1 MLELILSSV
10 QAIMQV
16 MTIVFAGTLLATYGY
31 IDDEQQKWLSRLNM
45 VFFTPCLL
53 FVNIASVVSLER
65 LLNLWPVPAFYITFM
80 FISWIFCQTVSPLFD
95 IDKHQKR
102 FVLACTM
109 FSNANSLPVAII
121 SGLAISEAG
130 KSLYRE
136 VGDSQ
141 AIVAARWS
149 FGFNLL
155 RKESK
160 DEEEVVAD
168 YTSIISHVDSATL
181 TSYGSIRTSEKDSS
195 PLFRKAMKYIQG
207 FMSPPLYAAI
217 LAFLVGLCNPLK
229 SILYNKDSFFY
240 VSFTHAIESCGKA
253 SVPIVLICLGAQLK
267 TIRQVQGT
275 ISNKVQQTVKATLL
289 IRVFLVPL
297 CIIPIIY
304 AFSRLKLDLA
314 KDPVFIVSMVIAGC
328 MPTSINLAQITQAN
342 RAFQDEMLHVL
353 FWSYGVACIPLCT
366 FIVFAALYIVKE
378 LA

>member
-1 MLELILSSV
+1 MLFMLTSTRGVSYIL
-10 QAIMQV
+10 
-16 MTIVFAGTLLATYGY
+16 
-31 IDDEQQKWLSRLNM
+31 
-45 VFFTPCLL
+45 FFGL
-53 FVNIASVVSLER
+53 
-65 LLNLWPVPAFYITFM
+65 
-80 FISWIFCQTVSPLFD
+80 
-95 IDKHQKR
+95 
-102 FVLACTM
+102 
-109 FSNANSLPVAII
+109 FSNFF
-121 SGLAISEAG
+121 
-130 KSLYRE
+130 
-136 VGDSQ
+136 
-141 AIVAARWS
+141 RWS

>member
-1 MLELILSSV
+1 MLGLILSSV

-16 MTIVFAGTLLATYGY
+16 MTIVFAGTLLATCGY

-45 VFFTPCLL
+45 IFFTPCLL

-109 FSNANSLPVAII
+109 FSNANSLPVAIM

-136 VGDSQ
+136 V
-141 AIVAARWS
+141 
-149 FGFNLL
+149 
-155 RKESK
+155 

-168 YTSIISHVDSATL
+168 YTSIISHADPATL

-195 PLFRKAMKYIQG
+195 PLFRKIIKYIQG

-229 SILYNKDSFFY
+229 NILYNKDSFFY

-267 TIRQVQGT
+267 TIRQAQGT
-275 ISNKVQQTVKATLL
+275 ISNKVQQTVKVTLL